1 MDKLQQV
8 LMHLEAAELALQQ
21 ADPEEPFE
29 DKKDRIDSLLHIGQL
44 KRRVQILYGRKA
56 GAKDEAQEK
65 TL

>member
-1 MDKLQQV
+1 MDKLKQA

-21 ADPEEPFE
+21 ADLDEPFE

-56 GAKDEAQEK
+56 GAKNEVQEK